1 MRKALILCA
10 VLFIAAC
17 NVEPTPEVWPAEL
30 NPYMEEKGYTLS
42 QDGVTILKNGY
53 PVWVDEPCFGRG
65 CFNSNRP
72 LVPQELVAEVS
83 EGILTA
89 VKESREQYVIDI
101 SRRIGV
107 EYTRPTVV
115 EETK

>member
-1 MRKALILCA
+1 MRKALLLWV
-10 VLFIAAC
+10 VLFVAAC
-17 NVEPTPEVWPAEL
+17 KIEPMPEVWPAEL

-53 PVWVDEPCFGRG
+53 PVWLDEPCFGRG
-65 CFNSNRP
+65 CFGSNRP

-83 EGILTA
+83 EGILEA
-89 VKESREQYVIDI
+89 VRESREQYVIDI

-107 EYTRPTVV
+107 EYTQPDTT
-115 EETK
+115 EEMK